1 MRLLNLPLQVSR
13 RSDQGAGNSTPARPT
28 LLVGSAHLAAL
39 WALAF
44 AEPLFDLLGR
54 NPDFFV
60 ARGNSA
66 ADIVP
71 FALIFSLV
79 PPLAMVALEAAA
91 MRFNRRLR
99 WTIHVG
105 LVALLCAT
113 IALQVLKHLAD
124 GPAGVLIVLSIGLG
138 CLLAAGYART
148 RFLRSVADVLTPA
161 PVIVLVV
168 FLFFSDASELV
179 LPQSEAKAAQIQ
191 IRSRTPVVEVVFD
204 EFPEGTLMDPGGRID
219 ASRFP
224 AFADLAAH
232 STWYRDATTV
242 AAFTPRA
249 VPAILTGAP
258 PDDGTL
264 PTSSDQ
270 PHSVFTLLGGTYRMR
285 VMENATQICPK
296 SLCGDEGRSTAEGGL
311 GSLFSDLRVV
321 SEHLLLP
328 DGIADHLPA
337 VDQTFGDFANSAND
351 QPARLQNAANP
362 DRLAVAYGQTT
373 GDESD
378 RMAAFE
384 GILRGGRTLNLIH
397 VEKPHY
403 PWNHFPDGRKFSNL
417 TGELSDVFTEDGRWN
432 GPTSLTNLALQRH
445 MLETGFTDHLLGSLI
460 AKLRATGLWDRAIVV
475 VTADHGGA
483 VIAHDKRRNPTKTN
497 LGQIAPVPLFIKAP
511 GQRRG
516 KVVDRH
522 VCTTGI
528 LPTVARMLAI
538 DYPWP
543 EWPCPARVVRVANSP
558 SGSTSLPF
566 DRVERLRNAYVARIS
581 RLFGS
586 GTGWRPVLRFMPN
599 QRLIGHR
606 TGTLRGLPVGD
617 GSASLD
623 DPGRLRDVD
632 PKAPVVL
639 GSLLRGTLGG
649 VDAGQPLAAAVN
661 GRIAAV
667 GRSFSASDGVRFS
680 LLVPPERLREGANR
694 VSIYRVVGR
703 GSRLRLQRLGP

>member
-1 MRLLNLPLQVSR
+1 MSR
-13 RSDQGAGNSTPARPT
+13 RSDQGAGDKTPGRPS

-60 ARGNSA
+60 ARGNSG
-66 ADIVP
+66 ADIVA
-71 FALIFSLV
+71 FALIFALL
-79 PPLAMVALEAAA
+79 PPLAMLAVEAAA
-91 MRFNRRLR
+91 MWFDRRLR
-99 WTIHVG
+99 WAIHVA
-105 LVALLCAT
+105 LVTLLCAT
-113 IALQVLKHLAD
+113 IALQVLKHIFD

-138 CLLAAGYART
+138 CLLAAGYVRT

-161 PVIVLVV
+161 PAIVLVV
-168 FLFFSDASELV
+168 FLFFSEASDLV
-179 LPQSEAKAAQIQ
+179 LPQSEAKAAQVQ
-191 IRSRTPVVEVVFD
+191 IRSHTPVVEVVFD
-204 EFPEGTLMDPGGRID
+204 EFPEGTLMTPGGRID

-232 STWYRDATTV
+232 SNWYRGATTV

-249 VPAILTGAP
+249 VPAILTGAL
-258 PDDGTL
+258 PDDGAL

-296 SLCGDEGRSTAEGGL
+296 SLCGDEGRSSDGGL

-328 DGIADHLPA
+328 DGIANHLPA
-337 VDQTFGDFANSAND
+337 VDQTFGDFADSAND
-351 QPARLQNAANP
+351 QPARLRNAANP

-373 GDESD
+373 GDESQ

-460 AKLRATGLWDRAIVV
+460 AKLRASGLWNRAVVV

-497 LGQIAPVPLFIKAP
+497 LGQIAPVPLFIKTP
-511 GQRRG
+511 GQRQG

-522 VCTTGI
+522 VCTTDI
-528 LPTVARMLAI
+528 LPTIARLLRI
-538 DYPWP
+538 DYPWR
-543 EWPCPARVVRVANSP
+543 EWPCPPGLVHVANSP

-566 DRVERLRNAYVARIS
+566 EAVERLRDAYVARIA
-581 RLFGS
+581 RLFS
-586 GTGWRPVLRFMPN
+586 AGTGWGPVLRFEPN
-599 QRLIGHR
+599 QQLIGR
-606 TGTLRGLPVGD
+606 ATGGLRALPVGD
-617 GSASLD
+617 GSASLED
-623 DPGRLRDVD
+623 QSLLRDVN
-632 PKAPVVL
+632 PRAPVVL
-639 GSLLRGTLGG
+639 ASLLRGTLDG
-649 VDAGQPLAAAVN
+649 VGEGEPLAAAVN

-667 GRSFSASDGVRFS
+667 GRSFSASDGTRFS
-680 LLVPPERLREGANR
+680 LLVPPERLRKGVNR

-703 GSRLRLQRLGP
+703 GSRLRMQRLGP

>member
-1 MRLLNLPLQVSR
+1 VQVSR
-13 RSDQGAGNSTPARPT
+13 RSDQGAGLTPGRPS

-44 AEPLFDLLGR
+44 AEPLLDLLGR

-60 ARGNSA
+60 ARGNSSG
-66 ADIVP
+66 DIIA

-79 PPLAMVALEAAA
+79 PPLVMLAVEAVAMWFD
-91 MRFNRRLR
+91 RGLR
-99 WTIHVG
+99 WAIHVG
-105 LVALLCAT
+105 FVALLGAA
-113 IALQVLKHLAD
+113 IALQVEKHIAD
-124 GPAGVLIVLSIGLG
+124 GPAGLLVVLALAIG

-161 PVIVLVV
+161 PLIVLVV

-179 LPQSEAKAAQIQ
+179 LPKSEAKAAQIQ

-204 EFPEGTLMDPGGRID
+204 EFPEGTLMTPGGRIN

-224 AFADLAAH
+224 AFADLAGH

-249 VPAILTGAP
+249 VPAILTGRL
-258 PDDGTL
+258 PDDGAL

-270 PHSVFTLLGGTYRMR
+270 PHSIFTLLGGTYRMR
-285 VMENATQICPK
+285 SMENATQICPR
-296 SLCGDEGRSTAEGGL
+296 SLCGDQGRSSAGSGL
-311 GSLFSDLRVV
+311 GSLVSDLRVV

-328 DGIADHLPA
+328 DGIAYHLPA

-351 QPARLQNAANP
+351 QPARLRNAANP
-362 DRLAVAYGQTT
+362 DRLAVALGQTT
-373 GDESD
+373 GDETD

-384 GILRGGRTLNLIH
+384 RILRGGRTLNLIH

-432 GPTSLTNLALQRH
+432 GPTSLTDLALQRH

-460 AKLRATGLWDRAIVV
+460 ARLRAKGLWDRALVV

-483 VIAHDKRRNPTKTN
+483 VIAHDKRRNPTATN

-511 GQRRG
+511 GQQRG

-538 DYPWP
+538 DYPWR
-543 EWPCPARVVRVANSP
+543 EWPCPAGVVRVANSP
-558 SGSTSLPF
+558 SGSTSLPLGQ
-566 DRVERLRNAYVARIS
+566 VERLRDAYIARIS
-581 RLFGS
+581 RLFGA
-586 GTGWRPVLRFMPN
+586 GTGWGPVLRFLPN
-599 QRLIGHR
+599 QQLIGR
-606 TGTLRGLPVGD
+606 PTGGVRALPIGD
-617 GSASLD
+617 GSASLE

-632 PKAPVVL
+632 PRAPVVL
-639 GSLLRGTLGG
+639 ASLLRGTLDG
-649 VDAGQPLAAAVN
+649 VPAGTPLAAGVN

-667 GRSFSASDGVRFS
+667 GRSFAASDGMRFS
-680 LLVPPERLREGANR
+680 LLVPPGRLRDGLNR
-694 VSIYRVVGR
+694 VDIYRVVG
-703 GSRLRLQRLGP
+703 GGKRLRLQRLGP